1 MTPEGYHETRL
12 PHDPRRE
19 VVWKALWRFRFSAM
33 ISTEDCV
40 LDLGSGYGSFINTV
54 KARRRIAV
62 DSWPGFASYLASG
75 VEARVG
81 SVSDLDFLQPGSVDF
96 AFASNL
102 FEHLTRDDFQAVL
115 AQLRTKLS
123 SKGTLTLIQPNY
135 RYAYKEYFD
144 DFDHKSIYSHISMA
158 DYLAANGYEVTLV
171 EPRFM
176 PLTVKSRLPVNERL
190 VQAWLKSP
198 WKPIGKQMLIQ
209 AKPRQ

>member
-33 ISTEDCV
+33 IDAEDCV

-54 KARRRIAV
+54 QARRRIAV
-62 DSWPGFASYLASG
+62 DSWPGFASYLAPG
-75 VEARVG
+75 VEAKVG
-81 SVSDLDFLQPGSVDF
+81 SVSELDFLQPGSVDF

-123 SKGTLTLIQPNY
+123 AKGTLTLVQPNY

-158 DYLAANGYEVTLV
+158 DYLAANGYDVILV

-176 PLTVKSRLPVNERL
+176 PLTVKGRLPVNERL

-209 AKPRQ
+209 AKLR

>member
-1 MTPEGYHETRL
+1 MIPDSYHETRL

-19 VVWKALWRFRFSAM
+19 MVWRALWRFRFRKM
-33 ISTEDCV
+33 IAEEDCV
-40 LDLGSGYGSFINTV
+40 LDLGSGYGSFINAV
-54 KARRRIAV
+54 RARRRIAV
-62 DSWPGFASYLASG
+62 DAWPGFADYLEPG

-81 SVSDLDFLQPGSVDF
+81 AVDDLDFLEPGSVDF

-102 FEHLTRDDFQAVL
+102 FEHLTREDFLAVL
-115 AQLRTKLS
+115 RQLRTKLS
-123 SKGTLTLIQPNY
+123 ARGTLTILQPNY

-158 DYLAANGYEVTLV
+158 DCLAANGYDVLLV

-176 PLTVKSRLPVNERL
+176 PLTVKGRLPVNERL
-190 VQAWLKSP
+190 VQAWLASP

-209 AKPRQ
+209 AKPRR